1 MEMTRRTVGTLLAL
15 AASGVGR
22 GAIAADPY
30 PSKPIKLIVPYA
42 AGGVGDIV
50 ARLFGEKASK
60 ELGQTIVVDNR
71 SGANSV
77 IGTEY
82 AARSRP
88 DGYTMIQMTPANVVV
103 TALQAAPFD
112 LQKDFTT
119 VIGIGEGPLAMVVPK
134 QLNINTVAELASY
147 ARSLPNGLN
156 YATGGL
162 GSMGHLGIARLM
174 HELNIKSTPIHY
186 RGSAPASQ
194 SILSNTTQLWFA
206 VLVDVAELS
215 RSGKVKVIAVTSEQR
230 TPILPDVPTMV
241 EQGFKDFTPT
251 VWYAY
256 NVPAGTPQEII
267 DKLAA
272 AFAQATAQPDP
283 RARLLELGVTIKITP
298 GPEMAKFMHEDFL
311 RWKQVIVENDIT
323 AQG

>member
-1 MEMTRRTVGTLLAL
+1 MEMTRRSAGTLLVL
-15 AASGVGR
+15 AATGIGR
-22 GAIAADPY
+22 SAMAADPY
-30 PSKPIKLIVPYA
+30 PSRPIKLIVPYA

-50 ARLFGEKASK
+50 ARLVGERASR
-60 ELGQTIVVDNR
+60 ELGQPIVVDNR
-71 SGANSV
+71 SGANSE
-77 IGTEY
+77 IGTEFV
-82 AARSRP
+82 ARSKP
-88 DGYTMIQMTPANVVV
+88 DGYTLIQMTPANVVV
-103 TALQAAPFD
+103 TALQPPPFD

-119 VIGIGEGPLAMVVPK
+119 VIGIGDGPLAMVVPN

-174 HELNIKSTPIHY
+174 HELNIKATPIHY
-186 RGSAPASQ
+186 RGSAPALQ
-194 SILSNTTQLWFA
+194 SILSNTTQLWLA

-215 RSGKVKVIAVTSEQR
+215 KSGKVKVIAVTSEQR
-230 TPILPDVPTMV
+230 TPILPDVPTMI
-241 EQGFKDFTPT
+241 EQGFKGFTPT

-256 NVPAGTPQEII
+256 NVPAGTPQPIV

-272 AFAQATAQPDP
+272 AFVTATAQPDLQ
-283 RARLLELGVTIKITP
+283 ARLLELGVTIKITP
-298 GPEMAKFMHEDFL
+298 GPAMAKFMHEDFL